1 MRGMTMLNKGKLER
15 SLKLNIRWFEKS
27 GVMEPPDGFWGV
39 AERVLLTS
47 GNGALEKTYKSFPA
61 HTIYGDY
68 SISEHR
74 RPDCCFETALM
85 FLLASEVFGSS
96 KYRRTAENILTYLYC
111 RSGMRNTLSEAHPMG
126 AWRWSN
132 ERWCIELYFD
142 DNAWNCVLPLMIA
155 KFAPAL
161 GEKFDMLKTS
171 LQVASAMEEAFSCQ
185 FPEIEVKDGRYVW
198 LGDLKSPHWG
208 SLACMA
214 FAFAFRET
222 DENKYEKAI
231 LKYNAYLD
239 ANKDSFTTSEHAYIV
254 IGQSI
259 AAAFLKNKDVE
270 TTAMESADR
279 LLAKMDQRT
288 GNIPSEWEKEAPV
301 GKNLVDTIYTQNWV
315 LLGLHTLCVSTKNE
329 KYRNAFEKA
338 MGLLLKIQ
346 DRSPEKHLHGCWRGM
361 YDLKTKSW
369 GGGDRFEGGANS
381 IYSGWTN
388 APISIVTAFELLGKS
403 LVTNEI

>member
-1 MRGMTMLNKGKLER
+1 MLDKLKLEK
-15 SLKLNIRWFEKS
+15 SLRLNIKWFEKS
-27 GVMEPPDGFWGV
+27 GVMDPPDGSWGV
-39 AERVLLTS
+39 GERVLLTE
-47 GNGALEKTYKSFPA
+47 GNEALEKTYEAFPA
-61 HTIYGDY
+61 YTRHGDY

-85 FLLASEVFGSS
+85 YLLASEALGER
-96 KYRRTAENILTYLYC
+96 KYYDTAENILTYLYC
-111 RSGMRNTLSEAHPMG
+111 RSGMRNTASEPHPKG
-126 AWRWSN
+126 VWRWSN
-132 ERWCIELYFD
+132 ARWLTEIYFD
-142 DNAWNCVLPLMIA
+142 DNAWNCVIPMIIA
-155 KFAPAL
+155 KLAPDL
-161 GEKFDMLKTS
+161 GVKFDMVNTS

-222 DENKYEKAI
+222 GEDKYSKAI
-231 LKYNAYLD
+231 LKYNDYLD

-259 AAAFLKNKDVE
+259 AAAFLKNRVIE
-270 TTAMESADR
+270 ATAMESADR
-279 LLAKMDQRT
+279 LLSKQDMRT
-288 GNIPSEWEKEAPV
+288 GNIPSEWGKEAPV
-301 GKNLVDTIYTQNWV
+301 GEHLVDTIYTQNWV
-315 LLGLHTLCVSTKNE
+315 LLGLHTLCALSQDG
-329 KYRNAFEKA
+329 KYRASFDKA
-338 MGLLLKIQ
+338 TGLLLKIQ
-346 DRSPEKHLHGCWRGM
+346 DRSPEKHLRGCWRGM

-388 APISIVTAFELLGKS
+388 APISIVAAFELLGKS
-403 LVTNEI
+403 LIKGEK